1 MSDQE
6 SCEESEAG
14 SSDAE
19 YQPGQSAE
27 AGEMEENEQDEEKEA
42 AREEAEPKEKVIK
55 WPRLT
60 WRVIKDWN
68 LEEIDKEDDL
78 LDSHD
83 VSE

>member
-6 SCEESEAG
+6 SCEESKAG

-42 AREEAEPKEKVIK
+42 AHEEAGPKEKVEMAK
-55 WPRLT
+55 ACMASLQRMEP
-60 WRVIKDWN
+60 
-68 LEEIDKEDDL
+68 
-78 LDSHD
+78 
-83 VSE
+83 